1 MKLLARPGGL
11 PRLPPVRDS
20 DPVLLSSLERHLT
33 AEVPGFSGPMRVER
47 LPGGQSNPTYI
58 IHTPGRRYVLRCKP
72 TGPLLGSAHAVD
84 REYRVLAAVHGQPG
98 VPVAEPL
105 LLCTDDT
112 VFGIWFYL
120 MEHVEGRIFWD
131 AALPEVASADRPR
144 YFEALIDALAALHR
158 LDPVAIGLK
167 DFGRTGAYVERQVR
181 RWSSQYLED
190 EAAGRVEALDRM
202 VEWLPAHLPTD
213 DQTSLVHGDYRIDNV
228 IFHPTEPRIL
238 AVLDWELSTLG
249 HPLADLAYHLLMY
262 RMPTLA
268 VTGLLGKDLK
278 ALNIP
283 DETAHVARYCRQ
295 VGLDAVPD
303 LEFYVAF
310 NLFRLAAI
318 LHGIRGR
325 AVRGTAASAKADRYA
340 AMVEP
345 VAQLAWDCARRISA

>member
-1 MKLLARPGGL
+1 M
-11 PRLPPVRDS
+11 PRLEFVRES
-20 DPVLLSSLERHLT
+20 AANLLNSLERHLT
-33 AEVPGFSGPMRVER
+33 AGVPGFRGPMRVER
-47 LPGGQSNPTYI
+47 LPGGQSNPTYLV
-58 IHTPGRRYVLRCKP
+58 HTPARRYVLRSKP
-72 TGPLLGSAHAVD
+72 IGQLLGSAHAVD
-84 REYRVLAAVHGQPG
+84 REYRVLSALHQQADF
-98 VPVAEPL
+98 PVARPL
-105 LLCTDDT
+105 LLCTDDS
-112 VFGIWFYL
+112 VFGSWFYL

-131 AALPEVASADRPR
+131 AALPEVEPADRPR

-158 LDPVAIGLK
+158 LDPVAIGLG
-167 DFGRTGAYVERQVR
+167 DFGRTGAYVERQVH
-181 RWSSQYLED
+181 RWSSQYLQD

-202 VEWLPAHLPTD
+202 VEWLPEHLPAGDETR
-213 DQTSLVHGDYRIDNV
+213 LVHGDYRVDNV
-228 IFHPTEPRIL
+228 IFHPKEPRIL

-268 VTGLLGKDLK
+268 VTGLLGKDLA

-283 DETAHVARYCRQ
+283 GEAAHVERYCRQ
-295 VGLDAVPD
+295 VGLQELPD

-340 AMVEP
+340 TMVEP
-345 VAQLAWDCARRISA
+345 VAQLAWDCARRMSA